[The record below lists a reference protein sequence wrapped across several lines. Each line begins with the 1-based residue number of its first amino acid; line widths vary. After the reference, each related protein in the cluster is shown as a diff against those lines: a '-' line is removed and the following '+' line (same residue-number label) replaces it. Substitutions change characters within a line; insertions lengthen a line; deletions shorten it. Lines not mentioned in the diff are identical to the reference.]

1 MIGTEADLP
10 DNFEQLITPGIRPG
24 DLYLASSSRH
34 GQGVFAAR
42 TFRPDVIIE
51 ICPVII
57 VPAAQRA
64 ALDTTLLF
72 DHYYEW
78 KDAAGLAL
86 GFGSLYNHSYTP
98 NAGYRQHLDRG
109 LVIVTALK
117 AIAKDEEITIN
128 YNGDPAD
135 QSSVW
140 YEKEGSPGRQA
151 TGEG

>member
-1 MIGTEADLP
+1 MIGTEDDLP
-10 DNFEQLITPGIRPG
+10 DNFEQLITPGVRPG
-24 DLYLASSSRH
+24 DLYVTSSLLH

-42 TFRPDVIIE
+42 SFMPGVIIE
-51 ICPVII
+51 ICPVLI

-64 ALDTTLLF
+64 ALDTTLLY

-78 KDAAGLAL
+78 KDEAGLAL
-86 GFGSLYNHSYTP
+86 GFGSLYNHSFDP
-98 NAGYRQHLDRG
+98 NACYRQHIDRG
-109 LVIVTALK
+109 LVIVTALRD
-117 AIAKDEEITIN
+117 IAKDEEITIN

-151 TGEG
+151 TDD